1 MISLIRSR
9 LFELNSMQVQH
20 CFNACFGKKY
30 RVEMRG
36 GADEPEYI
44 PPRTDQTG
52 KLIYRSDY
60 ASSALHEAAHW
71 CIAGPARRAR
81 VDFGYE
87 YSPPP
92 RTPLEQDQ
100 FFRFER
106 RVQALEWI
114 FSDCAQVIFHP
125 SADNLEVDTDQFL
138 GQLELAKEQELH
150 RLECQVHSR
159 ASVFK
164 RTLMKGVCC
173 PSQNINES
181 RGING

>member
-1 MISLIRSR
+1 M
-9 LFELNSMQVQH
+9 NSMQVEH

-30 RVEMRG
+30 RLEMLG
-36 GADEPEYI
+36 GAEEPEYI

-52 KLIYRSDY
+52 KLIYRCDY

-87 YSPPP
+87 YLPPP
-92 RTPLEQDQ
+92 RTPQEQDE

-150 RLECQVHSR
+150 RLKCQVHSR

-164 RTLMKGVCC
+164 RTLAKWFCC
-173 PSQNINES
+173 PSQKIKES
-181 RGING
+181 RCING